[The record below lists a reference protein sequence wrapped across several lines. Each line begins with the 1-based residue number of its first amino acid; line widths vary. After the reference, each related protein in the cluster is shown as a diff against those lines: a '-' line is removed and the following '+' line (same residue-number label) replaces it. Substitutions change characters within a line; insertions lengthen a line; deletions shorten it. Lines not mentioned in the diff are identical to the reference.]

1 MCKVETK
8 DGIGI
13 MGMRTYRQNQVEKK
27 RWQYLTVHL
36 EKDNE

>member
-13 MGMRTYRQNQVEKK
+13 MGMRTYRQNQVKK
-27 RWQYLTVHL
+27 
-36 EKDNE
+36 KDGNT